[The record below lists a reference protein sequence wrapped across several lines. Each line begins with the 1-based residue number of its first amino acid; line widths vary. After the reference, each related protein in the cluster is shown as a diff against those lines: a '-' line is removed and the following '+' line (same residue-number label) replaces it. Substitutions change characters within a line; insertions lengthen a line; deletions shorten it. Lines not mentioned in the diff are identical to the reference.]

1 MLLLLVLCLV
11 NPFNLESRGRS
22 KTVHVSVLVQS
33 VYRSTATGSQVRNKR
48 DRLEVGA
55 ADCC

>member
-22 KTVHVSVLVQS
+22 ETVHVSVLVQS
-33 VYRSTATGSQVRNKR
+33 VYRSTATGSQMRNKR
-48 DRLEVGA
+48 DDLEVGV

>member
-22 KTVHVSVLVQS
+22 ETVHVSVLVQS
-33 VYRSTATGSQVRNKR
+33 VYRSTATGSQMQNKR
-48 DRLEVGA
+48 DRLDVGP